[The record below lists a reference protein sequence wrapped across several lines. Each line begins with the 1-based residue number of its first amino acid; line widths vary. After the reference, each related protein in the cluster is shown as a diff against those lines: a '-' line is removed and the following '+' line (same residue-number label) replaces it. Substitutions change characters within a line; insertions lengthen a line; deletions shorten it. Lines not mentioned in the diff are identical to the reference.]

1 MHKSPF
7 WNMLN
12 PLLMLYIPTKPL
24 DRPITNHTFCHA
36 VTLTIPEPHS
46 ICSYR
51 EVDEPSGPRVFKIR
65 FSRLS
70 DFRFD
75 NCRQFSTPKSRDLIQ
90 FNHHPKSIDL
100 VEISRSVVE
109 SSKMD
114 PSRSHFDQIQ
124 VSNEFYRID

>member
-75 NCRQFSTPKSRDLIQ
+75 NCRQFSTPKSRDMVKSNYHL
-90 FNHHPKSIDL
+90 KSIDL
-100 VEISRSVVE
+100 VEICRSVVE

-114 PSRSHFDQIQ
+114 LLRSIFVNFQ
-124 VSNEFYRID
+124 VSNRF